1 MRRASGAPRS
11 EIKEEAEGR
20 GTFAEGEYPMSSA
33 RAPDLPPGQINAKHE
48 GTQMT
53 STQGALAG
61 IRVLDISRIL
71 GGPYCGQILG
81 DHGADVLKIEPPQ
94 GDDTRT
100 WGPPFKDGV
109 ASYYHGL
116 NRNKRVQHLD
126 FSTEEGRAALLAL
139 VAEADVL
146 IENFKTGTM
155 ERWGIGYETLSQ
167 RFPRLVW
174 CRVSGFGADGPLGAL
189 PGYDAAV
196 QAMTGIMSVN
206 GEAEGGPLRVGLP
219 VVDMVTG
226 LNAVIG
232 VLLALQERQRSGR
245 GQFVE
250 AALYDSGI
258 SLLHPHAANWFMDG
272 SAPRRTGNAHPNIY
286 PYDALATGTDPV
298 FVAVGNDRQFAS
310 LCGCIGLPALATD
323 PRFATAGV
331 RSVNRDALKQRLET
345 AMAAFDGRVLVEQ
358 LMAAG
363 VPAAPV
369 LPVAAAL
376 EHPHTA
382 HRGMVVELEGG
393 YRGIGAPVKL
403 GRTPASYRHAPL
415 TPGDAFLPRAD
426 DEATSTAAH

>member
-1 MRRASGAPRS
+1 M
-11 EIKEEAEGR
+11 
-20 GTFAEGEYPMSSA
+20 TTNA
-33 RAPDLPPGQINAKHE
+33 RP
-48 GTQMT
+48 T
-53 STQGALAG
+53 GALAG
-61 IRVLDISRIL
+61 VRVLDISRIL

-81 DHGADVLKIEPPQ
+81 DHGADVLKVEPPQ

-100 WGPPFKDGV
+100 WGPPFREGV

-126 FSTEEGRAALLAL
+126 LGSPEGREALLAL

-155 ERWGIGYETLSQ
+155 ERWGIGYDTLSK

-196 QAMTGIMSVN
+196 QAMTGIMSIN
-206 GEAEGGPLRVGLP
+206 GEADGGPLRVGLP

-232 VLLALQERQRSGR
+232 VLLALNERQRSGR

-250 AALYDSGI
+250 AALYDSGL

-272 SAPRRTGNAHPNIY
+272 TAPKRTGNAHPNIY
-286 PYDALATGTDPV
+286 PYDALKTRTDPI

-310 LCGCIGLPALATD
+310 FCACIGQQPLSED
-323 PRFATAGV
+323 PRYATAGQ
-331 RSVNRDALKQRLET
+331 RSVNRDGLKQQLE
-345 AMAAFDGRVLVEQ
+345 AALADFDGRELVDT

-369 LPVAAAL
+369 LPVDAAL
-376 EHPHTA
+376 THPHTA

-393 YRGIGAPVKL
+393 YRGIGSPVKL
-403 GRTPASYRHAPL
+403 SRTPATYRHAPL
-415 TPGDAFLPRAD
+415 TPGERFIDP
-426 DEATSTAAH
+426 TC